1 MSEYNKMF
9 TFDLKIKQITMD
21 TLDITLNESMTIG
34 EMVANDFRKAEV
46 FRKYGIDYCC
56 GGKITL
62 MQSCQKKGVN
72 FDEIDQDL
80 RAIDERTDRTEDYK
94 SWDPDFLA
102 DYIVNK
108 HHKYVANSHPMMLE
122 LSAKVA
128 RVHGDRHPELIEI
141 NRLFNEIAEELTMHM
156 YKEENVLFPF
166 IREIARAKRDGTELK
181 PPIFGTIQNPIDMM
195 ESEHVSAGGSL
206 EEIKE
211 LSSNFTPPE
220 DACNSFRVFFSKLN
234 EYELDLHQHIHLEN
248 NILFPKAIAIEKEL
262 LN

>member
-1 MSEYNKMF
+1 M
-9 TFDLKIKQITMD
+9 KIKQIIMD

-62 MQSCQKKGVN
+62 QQSCQKKGIN
-72 FDEIDQDL
+72 FDEINQDL
-80 RAIDERTDRTEDYK
+80 LAIDERKDRSEDYK
-94 SWDPDFLA
+94 SWDMDFLV

-108 HHKYVANSHPMMLE
+108 HHKYVTNSHPMMLE

-128 RVHGDRHPELIEI
+128 RVHGDRHLELIEI
-141 NRLFNEIAEELTMHM
+141 NRLFVEIAEELMSHM
-156 YKEENVLFPF
+156 YKEENILFPF
-166 IREIARAKRDGTELK
+166 IKEIAKAKREGSELNR
-181 PPIFGTIQNPIDMM
+181 PAFGTIQNPINMM

-211 LSSNFTPPE
+211 LSLNFTPPE
-220 DACNSFRVFFSKLN
+220 DACNSYRVFFSKLN
-234 EYELDLHQHIHLEN
+234 EYEQDLHHHIHLEN
-248 NILFPKAIAIEKEL
+248 NILFPKAIAAEKEL
-262 LN
+262 LK